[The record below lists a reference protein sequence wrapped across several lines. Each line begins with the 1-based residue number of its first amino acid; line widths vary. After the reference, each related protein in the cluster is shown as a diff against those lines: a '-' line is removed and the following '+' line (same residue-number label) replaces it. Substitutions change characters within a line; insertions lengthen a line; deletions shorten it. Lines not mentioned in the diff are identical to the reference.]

1 MAQEREKDVGADN
14 AKVPDTAI
22 QGEKAGKRN
31 QDTEAE
37 GAMPL
42 PAGESGP
49 TGADPREAQLRE
61 AATSPHKTDRSS

>member
-1 MAQEREKDVGADN
+1 MTDETNDIGGDN

-31 QDTEAE
+31 RQTEAD

-42 PAGESGP
+42 PAGESRP

-61 AATSPHKTDRSS
+61 APTSPHKTDRSS